1 MLPQLPDRP
10 DGKVRV
16 FYQYF
21 YHNDER
27 HVVEKM
33 AGYKCAFC
41 RMVCRSLTVRPDAA
55 NFRCNHSWKHAAVA
69 EPAALVLVL
78 HSNRGV
84 MMTTWTSVS

>member
-1 MLPQLPDRP
+1 VLPQLPDRP
-10 DGKVRV
+10 DSKVRV

-41 RMVCRSLTVRPDAA
+41 RMVCRSLTVRLDTV
-55 NFRCNHSWKHAAVA
+55 RCNHAAVIRRA
-69 EPAALVLVL
+69 RKCQYCTAIV
-78 HSNRGV
+78 G
-84 MMTTWTSVS
+84 W

>member
-1 MLPQLPDRP
+1 VLPQLPDRP

-21 YHNDER
+21 YHHDER

-41 RMVCRSLTVRPDAA
+41 RMVCRSLTVRPDAV
-55 NFRCNHSWKHAAVA
+55 RCQVPAVVK
-69 EPAALVLVL
+69 PAAQNLVVC
-78 HSNRGV
+78 SKREV
-84 MMTTWTSVS
+84 